1 MTFLGYA
8 HIQAADFGFAAR
20 RAALEWPIR
29 RAASACADAGSIE
42 KHGIELAAILAAG
55 IAGGDRV
62 KLPRFTAGR
71 GVIRTVP
78 HGFAPVVRR

>member
-1 MTFLGYA
+1 M
-8 HIQAADFGFAAR
+8 
-20 RAALEWPIR
+20 
-29 RAASACADAGSIE
+29 ASPDGNQSEEGKESVPAPNADAGSID

-62 KLPRFTAGR
+62 KLLRFTAGR